1 MTDSL
6 VQDSRQRS
14 SADAGGQPSAYAL
27 PTGLDARLGRRV
39 VAPARPEMHEC
50 VTPFT
55 GEVIGRLPLST
66 VDSVDQA
73 FRDAR
78 EAAARWAARPVE
90 ERTRFLTRL
99 HDLLLRHQNELLDLI
114 QLDAGKAR
122 KHAFEEVLD
131 AAGVCRHYA
140 KKAESYLG
148 PKKHLGAIPLLTTS
162 VELRHP
168 KGVVG
173 VVSPWNYPLSMS
185 ITDALPAL
193 VAGNA
198 VVLRPDTQSALTAL
212 RAVELIDQAGL
223 PEGVLQVVLG
233 PGSVIGKA
241 VLDRADYVMYTGSTK
256 TGRGVARDAGER
268 LVGASLELGG
278 KNPMYV
284 RADASLSRAAE
295 GAVRAAYG
303 SAGQLCISAERLIV
317 HEQVADEFLK
327 HFLRR
332 VEAMRIGPGL
342 QWGIDMGTLVTA
354 EQLERVS
361 AHVEDAKA
369 KGAAVLAG
377 GRARPDLG
385 PLFYEPTV
393 LTNVTGDMLCRDEE
407 TFGPVVSVYR
417 VANDQEALALAN
429 DTPYGLNAS
438 VWTRDVRRGRELA
451 AQIRTGTVN
460 INEGYAA
467 AWGSNGSPMGGMG
480 ASGLGR
486 RHGAE
491 GIQKYTE
498 SQNVAV
504 QRPPGFAVPKGVPE
518 KVWAKAM
525 ATGLRVMKGAGLS

>member
-1 MTDSL
+1 MVRRD
-6 VQDSRQRS
+6 VDPW
-14 SADAGGQPSAYAL
+14 AGL
-27 PTGLDARLGRRV
+27 
-39 VAPARPEMHEC
+39 E
-50 VTPFT
+50 
-55 GEVIGRLPLST
+55 
-66 VDSVDQA
+66 
-73 FRDAR
+73 
-78 EAAARWAARPVE
+78 
-90 ERTRFLTRL
+90 
-99 HDLLLRHQNELLDLI
+99 
-114 QLDAGKAR
+114 
-122 KHAFEEVLD
+122 
-131 AAGVCRHYA
+131 
-140 KKAESYLG
+140 
-148 PKKHLGAIPLLTTS
+148 
-162 VELRHP
+162 
-168 KGVVG
+168 
-173 VVSPWNYPLSMS
+173 
-185 ITDALPAL
+185 
-193 VAGNA
+193 
-198 VVLRPDTQSALTAL
+198 AL
-212 RAVELIDQAGL
+212 RAAVLAALAVPQPAGPTVSWLLSEAVTDPRPAAGGGGEYDDHDQAASSEDSAADRDRLIALVELAREGDKEAFGALYDHYHPSVYRFLYYRTRSVSLAEDLTADTFFRALRSMEGFRWQGKDFGAWLMTIARNLCTDHFKAGRTRL
-223 PEGVLQVVLG
+223 EW
-233 PGSVIGKA
+233 A
-241 VLDRADYVMYTGSTK
+241 TDDM
-256 TGRGVARDAGER
+256 GRHD
-268 LVGASLELGG
+268 
-278 KNPMYV
+278 
-284 RADASLSRAAE
+284 D
-295 GAVRAAYG
+295 
-303 SAGQLCISAERLIV
+303 
-317 HEQVADEFLK
+317 VADEFLE
-327 HFLRR
+327 HLLRR
-332 VEAMRIGPGL
+332 GEAKRIGPGL